1 MYTHPYKHQLSSSY
15 RWPFWIWQYQKW
27 ACSLL
32 MTVRSIAIFR
42 LIFLLQKDH
51 VSHYSSNSSFAFLFR
66 MYSGCLQRSWVWG
79 FAGSEV
85 TQSCP
90 TLCDPMDCSLPG
102 SSIYGIFQAGILE
115 WVAISFSRRSSQ
127 PRDWTRVSHILGRR
141 FTIWGTREV
150 CRPRE
155 VCRGFA
161 DPGSNFASTS
171 LVKKST

>member
-1 MYTHPYKHQLSSSY
+1 MHTQPYKHQLSSSY
-15 RWPFWIWQYQKW
+15 RWPFRIWQYQKW

-32 MTVRSIAIFR
+32 MTVRSITIFR

-90 TLCDPMDCSLPG
+90 TLCDPMDCRLPG

-127 PRDWTRVSHILGRR
+127 HRDHTQVSRIAGR
-141 FTIWGTREV
+141 FFIIWVTREALRRTKV
-150 CRPRE
+150 Q
-155 VCRGFA
+155 G
-161 DPGSNFASTS
+161 N
-171 LVKKST
+171 